1 MTFKVWCAS
10 IGEGEHD
17 ALTVDA
23 ELAVDAVRQI
33 ALLDLVAGIRMRAD
47 WCVRVRPDLVLH
59 LSTDENARVRTIA
72 EGRVA

>member
-1 MTFKVWCAS
+1 MKFHVWCAS
-10 IGEGEHD
+10 IGEDEHD

-33 ALLDLVAGIRMRAD
+33 ALLDLVSGVRMRAD

-59 LSTDENARVRTIA
+59 IETDENARTKSLRDA
-72 EGRVA
+72 RSA